1 MISGSRM
8 FIHLS
13 AFVDGR
19 VLAMFNY
26 VIDKS
31 VGSIKSVILIMIINR
46 YSKSLQNV
54 NIYAWLNFS
63 KKKYKKSEGDLLA

>member
-1 MISGSRM
+1 MIIGPRM

-13 AFVDGR
+13 AFVNGR
-19 VLAMFNY
+19 VLAMFIY

-63 KKKYKKSEGDLLA
+63 KKKYKKRERGIS

>member
-1 MISGSRM
+1 M

-13 AFVDGR
+13 AFVDGI
-19 VLAMFNY
+19 VLAMFIY

-46 YSKSLQNV
+46 YSKSLHIV
-54 NIYAWLNFS
+54 NFS
-63 KKKYKKSEGDLLA
+63 KKKYKKREGDLLA

>member
-1 MISGSRM
+1 MISGPRM
-8 FIHLS
+8 FMHLS

-19 VLAMFNY
+19 VFAMFIY

-63 KKKYKKSEGDLLA
+63 KRNTKRERGIS

>member
-1 MISGSRM
+1 M

-13 AFVDGR
+13 TFVDGR

-26 VIDKS
+26 VIDKN